1 MKMLYSGLDHLSTCL
16 DRNHFNNYPYPVSYL
31 YNSRGFRDS
40 EWPEN
45 LSESIWCVGDSF
57 TSGIG
62 QPYEHIWPQVLE
74 NKLKVRTI
82 NVSMDGGSN
91 PWMTRK
97 IVKIAKVVKPKT
109 IIVQWSYAH
118 RREKEMLPGESLDDS
133 ARKIWVNNDYNPIE
147 DIANLMACIKQCIDA
162 CKQSNT
168 TLINSFIPHFT
179 PKEDIAYFWNE
190 FKTLNALHVD
200 YTACDKARDGHHYD
214 IKTSTIFV
222 DNLIESK
229 YINI

>member
-1 MKMLYSGLDHLSTCL
+1 MKMLYSGLDHLATCL

-97 IVKIAKVVKPKT
+97 IVKIAEVVKPKT

-133 ARKIWVNNDYNPIE
+133 ARKIWVNDNYNPIE